1 MNRIGNKALIV
12 TAPSGSGK
20 TTIVHHLLQQF
31 SVLSFSVSATTR
43 SKRLK
48 EIDGKDYYF
57 ITLEMFRQ
65 KITSGEFLEWEEVYP
80 SIFYGTLKSEIDR
93 LWSDDKIVIFDVDV
107 KGALTLK
114 KYFGNQAFSLFIKAP
129 SIEALKERLL
139 ARGSEDT
146 LSLKARLDKAHE
158 ELSYQ
163 QHFDKILVNDGLDK
177 AFQDTEILV
186 GKFLKQGL

>member
-1 MNRIGNKALIV
+1 
-12 TAPSGSGK
+12 
-20 TTIVHHLLQQF
+20 
-31 SVLSFSVSATTR
+31 
-43 SKRLK
+43 
-48 EIDGKDYYF
+48 
-57 ITLEMFRQ
+57 
-65 KITSGEFLEWEEVYP
+65 
-80 SIFYGTLKSEIDR
+80 
-93 LWSDDKIVIFDVDV
+93 
-107 KGALTLK
+107 
-114 KYFGNQAFSLFIKAP
+114 
-129 SIEALKERLL
+129 LKERLL

>member
-114 KYFGNQAFSLFIKAP
+114 KYFGNQAFSLFIKHP
-129 SIEALKERLL
+129 
-139 ARGSEDT
+139 
-146 LSLKARLDKAHE
+146 
-158 ELSYQ
+158 Q
-163 QHFDKILVNDGLDK
+163 
-177 AFQDTEILV
+177 
-186 GKFLKQGL
+186 